1 MFIDKSERG
10 LAGEKR
16 GGQGGFLP
24 MKPMSKLVEAAR
36 EIPIQDNYDV
46 VVCGGGPAGIAA
58 AIAAGR
64 TGARTCLIELQ
75 GCLGGIWT
83 AGVLCYILDSQN
95 KDGLLVEIR
104 ERLRARGAIG
114 EKLDLYDAEAM
125 KLLLEELCAEAGV
138 HIRLYTRVV
147 SADVVDGRI
156 DHVILEAKE
165 GRFAIAGKT
174 FVDTTGD
181 GDLAALAGCG
191 FDVGRETDGLVQP
204 MTLMALVANVPPG
217 VRSATDPRW
226 FSATCI
232 RKEEFLER
240 LTAAGHTCSYTKPS
254 LFALPNGLCAMM
266 VNHEYE
272 RSGLSS
278 RDLTAA
284 TISARRDVNSA
295 IIAMRKFGPEWADV
309 QLVATAQAIGVREGR
324 RIHGLYTVNVHDII
338 AGVRHPDGITRVTF
352 PIDVHSVRKSEG
364 GGYSSGNV
372 AKQEPYDI
380 PLRAL
385 IAKNVT
391 NLFMA
396 GRCISGDF
404 LSHASYRVTGNSVT
418 TGEAA
423 GRSAAE
429 VAAAGGT
436 AHDLAAVR
444 AEVLTTR

>member
-1 MFIDKSERG
+1 MM
-10 LAGEKR
+10 
-16 GGQGGFLP
+16 LP
-24 MKPMSKLVEAAR
+24 THLNEPSRA
-36 EIPIQDNYDV
+36 IPIQDRYDV

-58 AIAAGR
+58 AISAGR
-64 TGARTCLIELQ
+64 AGARTCIIELQ

-83 AGVLCYILDSQN
+83 AGVLCYILDSIN
-95 KDGLLVEIR
+95 KDGLIVEIR
-104 ERLRARGAIG
+104 EKLRARGAIG
-114 EKLDLYDAEAM
+114 EALDLYDAEAM
-125 KLLLEELCAEAGV
+125 KLLLDELCAEAGV
-138 HIRLYTRVV
+138 DIRLYTRVV
-147 SADVVDGRI
+147 HAVVADNKIGHVV
-156 DHVILEAKE
+156 LEAKE
-165 GRFAIAGKT
+165 GRFAITGKC

-191 FDVGRETDGLVQP
+191 FDIGREGDGLVQP
-204 MTLMALVANVPPG
+204 MTLMALVSNVPAG
-217 VRSATDPRW
+217 VRAAYDPRW
-226 FSATCI
+226 FSATCLP
-232 RKEEFLER
+232 KEEFLSR
-240 LTAAGHTCSYTKPS
+240 LKAAGHSPSYTKPS
-254 LFALPNGLCAMM
+254 LFPLPNGLCALM

-284 TISARRDVNSA
+284 TISARREVNA
-295 IIAMRKFGPEWADV
+295 AVGAMRKFGPEWSGV

-324 RIHGLYTVNVHDII
+324 RIHGLYTVNVHDIV

-364 GGYSSGNV
+364 GGYTSGNV

-385 IAKNVT
+385 IAKDVT

-404 LSHASYRVTGNSVT
+404 LSHASYRVTGNSVS

-423 GRSAAE
+423 GLTAAQ
-429 VAAAGGT
+429 VAAGGGS
-436 AHDLAAVR
+436 AHDFAAASTGAAVLAR
-444 AEVLTTR
+444 SS